1 MMKTVLIII
10 GAILLIGA
18 VGVIVVTILDREVRK
33 TVISEVDLARLPDG
47 VYSGSF
53 HSGRWHN
60 EVEVTVKDHKIVSIK
75 NINELPDKRAAGIV
89 DEAIAAMLAK
99 QSLKIDVISG
109 ASLNTR
115 SFQRAVEN
123 ALKEG
128 ITK

>member
-1 MMKTVLIII
+1 MVKIVLIII
-10 GAILLIGA
+10 GVILVIGV
-18 VGVIVVTILDREVRK
+18 VGFLVIMKMDYDIRK
-33 TVISEVDLARLPDG
+33 TMIREVDLARVPDG
-47 VYSGSF
+47 VYSGSY

-60 EVEVTVKDHKIVSIK
+60 EVEVTVKDRKIVSIK
-75 NINELPDKRAAGIV
+75 NINELPDKRTAGIV
-89 DEAIAAMLAK
+89 DEAIDAMLAK
-99 QSLKIDVISG
+99 QSVKIDVISG